1 VSTTVAERH
10 QAEAR
15 GPGFLSKTI
24 ALIGKDLAVELRGR
38 STFPP
43 MIAFSLAVILL
54 LAFTLPAGGS
64 LRRPASLPFGTAPV
78 ADVVAGFLW
87 ITILFAGIVGFART
101 FEVEREERALD
112 PLLLVPVDRSA
123 LFVAKA
129 AANLVFITLLQVVVI
144 SLFLL
149 LFQVDLGAR
158 ALVLVLVVVVADIG
172 FVAAGTLFA
181 SLAAQTTS
189 RELILPI
196 VALPALVP
204 LFIGA
209 VDLTAELFMGA
220 TLRDLTDSGWFG
232 ILLAFDLLFGVGGA
246 IAFEFA
252 VDG

>member
-1 VSTTVAERH
+1 M
-10 QAEAR
+10 
-15 GPGFLSKTI
+15 PGFLSKT
-24 ALIGKDLAVELRGR
+24 LVLVRKDLAVELRGR

-43 MIAFSLAVILL
+43 MIAFSFAVILL

-101 FEVEREERALD
+101 FEVERAESALD

-123 LFVAKA
+123 LFIAKA
-129 AANLVFITLLQVVVI
+129 VTNLAFIALLQVFVI
-144 SLFLL
+144 PLFLL
-149 LFQVDLGAR
+149 LFQINLGANAP
-158 ALVLVLVVVVADIG
+158 ALLLVIVLADIG

-220 TLRDLTDSGWFG
+220 TLTDLAASGWVG
-232 ILLAFDLLFGVGGA
+232 ILVAFDLLFGVGGA
-246 IAFEFA
+246 LAFEFA